1 MDACRRV
8 MIVLIALLWTIGGI
22 PTSSGDSNRDHT
34 GGGDGSRALVFRR
47 PEATLELPEA
57 GPDDVPALPVGASV
71 SVAARAAVTEAPA
84 PSDTSER
91 VFTSESVARSGRP
104 RGPPLPA

>member
-1 MDACRRV
+1 

-57 GPDDVPALPVGASV
+57 GPDDVPALPVLPVGASA

-84 PSDTSER
+84 PSDPSER
-91 VFTSESVARSGRP
+91 VFASESVARSGRP